1 MIKINIKQVNNKINT
16 IEVKGHASYDESGKD
31 IVCASVS
38 SIIITTIN
46 GLVNL
51 KETGFEYEENDGYVK
66 IVIIEDTKEINALIS
81 NMISL
86 LKDLEKQYSKYIKIY
101 EEVQ

>member
-1 MIKINIKQVNNKINT
+1 MIKVNIKPTV
-16 IEVKGHASYDESGKD
+16 IEVKGHADYNESGKD

-51 KETGFEYEENDGYVK
+51 NQTGFEYEENEGYVK
-66 IVIIEDTKEINALIS
+66 IMITKDTKEINALIS